1 MWKQIRLKPDAWNLN
16 SESNAPRGLNL
27 KKKLET
33 LEQLQDID
41 QLINSMKSTQKV
53 LHDEIGDITQAV
65 DIVSEEVKAMESRLA
80 QLEKEKAELEENHA
94 AELSNIAR
102 SETNMKEIKTNKEF
116 QAVGRE
122 ISAARKQV
130 TELEEQV
137 LQKISQIEELSGEV
151 AARKSSFA
159 ELLVNSDQRTA
170 EKQAEIDKVQRDI
183 DADTARREVLTKG
196 IPASLVKRYTTLR
209 DQRRGQAL
217 AIARDGYC
225 LGCNMH
231 LPPQLYNNL
240 FKHEELLACPHCQRM
255 LVLKPQQ

>member
-1 MWKQIRLKPDAWNLN
+1 M
-16 SESNAPRGLNL
+16 

-41 QLINSMKSTQKV
+41 QLINSMKSSQQS
-53 LHDEIGDITQAV
+53 LNDELGDIAQALDV
-65 DIVSEEVKAMESRLA
+65 VRDEVSALESRLV
-80 QLEKEKAELEENHA
+80 QLEAEKAELEANHA
-94 AELSNIAR
+94 AEVANITR

-130 TELEEQV
+130 AELEEQV
-137 LQKISQIEELSGEV
+137 LQKITQIDELAGEV
-151 AARKSSFA
+151 AAKKTSLG
-159 ELLVNSDQRTA
+159 ELTLNSAQRIS
-170 EKQAEIDKVQRDI
+170 EKQAEIDKIQKGI
-183 DADTARREVLTKG
+183 DADLDRREALTKG
-196 IPASLVKRYTTLR
+196 IPASVVKRYTTLR

-240 FKHEELLACPHCQRM
+240 FKYEELLSCPHCQRM
-255 LVLKPQQ
+255 LVLKQQQA